1 MSWIR
6 RVRDSFHKQKLEDQ
20 LHDELQFHIEMRTQE
35 FVAAGMA
42 HEEARRRALKQFG
55 NSTLLRERTRDM
67 DTSACSKLCCKIFA
81 MASVCCAR
89 LQDSPL
95 WPCCRWRLA

>member
-6 RVRDSFHKQKLEDQ
+6 RVRYSFQKQRLEENLD
-20 LHDELQFHIEMRTQE
+20 DELQFHIEMRTQE

-42 HEEARRRALKQFG
+42 PEEARRQALKQFG

-67 DTSACSKLCCKIFA
+67 DTHPLVRNSP
-81 MASVCCAR
+81 AR
-89 LQDSPL
+89 SPL
-95 WPCCRWRLA
+95 